1 MDNYMDPDI
10 NMLFLL
16 GISLKWKWKLI
27 NRAALME
34 SLIATAAERAWME
47 SASYLST
54 LDRIQELMFK
64 WEKKTLA
71 SLPKQTWTVLWLKLY

>member
-1 MDNYMDPDI
+1 
-10 NMLFLL
+10 
-16 GISLKWKWKLI
+16 
-27 NRAALME
+27 ME

-47 SASYLST
+47 AASYLST
-54 LDRIQELMFK
+54 LDRIKELMFK